1 MTDSGNPDRGFV
13 TVNGIDIY
21 YERYGEGA
29 PVLNIS
35 GSGGD
40 LRHARSGRS
49 PLNKAF
55 DVVHYDQR
63 GLGQTSKPVGPYT
76 MDDYADDAAALMAE
90 MGWESANVVGTSFG
104 GMVAL
109 VLALRHP
116 ERVRRMVLSCTS
128 PGGPLPSFPLHEL
141 EKLDAEATIE
151 MKLGLL
157 DSRWDPGADEPI
169 PGLGPF
175 YDVMVERMREE
186 ADPETKRGS
195 ARQLLARADHDV
207 SNDLGRIVATTLV
220 CAGEFDD
227 QAPLVNSQALAD
239 GLVDARLQIF
249 QGGHLFLIQD
259 RSAFPAIIEFLQG

>member
-1 MTDSGNPDRGFV
+1 MTDSGNPNRGFV
-13 TVNGIDIY
+13 AVNGLDLY
-21 YERYGEGA
+21 FERHGDGE

-40 LRHARSGRS
+40 LRNSKPERS
-49 PLNKAF
+49 PLNKSF

-63 GLGQTSKPVGPYT
+63 GLGQTSKPLGPYT
-76 MDDYADDAAALMAE
+76 MEEYADDAAALVTE

-109 VLALRHP
+109 YLALHHP
-116 ERVRRMVLSCTS
+116 DRVRRIVLNCTS

-141 EKLDAEATIE
+141 EKLDTEATIE

-169 PGLGPF
+169 PGLGSF
-175 YDVMVERMREE
+175 YDVMIERMRAEPDSE
-186 ADPETKRGS
+186 IKRGS
-195 ARQLLARADHDV
+195 DLQLLARADHDV
-207 SNDLGRIVATTLV
+207 SKDLGKITATTLV

-227 QAPLVNSQALAD
+227 QAPLVNSQALVD
-239 GLVDARLQIF
+239 GLVDAQLKIF
-249 QGGHLFLIQD
+249 QGGHLFLLQD
-259 RSAFPAIIEFLQG
+259 RSAFPAIIEFLEG